1 MSGLGQATNEE
12 RVERGKHVEQAERM
26 KRAGNQP
33 RRIVI
38 LGSTGS
44 VGQNALAVA
53 ARFPDRIQV
62 IGLAAA
68 TRADLLAEQAA
79 RFGVEHVA
87 LADQEAAARAGI
99 PGGDAAITALAEL
112 PDADLIVNA
121 IVGAAGLRPSL
132 AAVAAG
138 KTLAL
143 ANKESFVVAGE
154 LLTATAA
161 RTGAVILPIDSEH
174 NAALQCLQHHRTG
187 EVDRL
192 VLTASGGPFRAT
204 PMAELKQVALA
215 DVLNHPTWSMG
226 PRITIDC
233 ATLLNKGF
241 EVIEAHWLFGLPL
254 SQIEVVVHP
263 QSIVHAVVHL
273 SDGSLL
279 AMLSSPDMRIPI
291 QYALSYP
298 ERWPASWQP
307 LDLARLGS
315 LTFEPPDGERFP
327 CLGLAI
333 DAARRGGTVPAV
345 LNAADEELVG
355 ALLAGKIHFTDL
367 AVLLREVVEEHVP
380 SPATDLDTI
389 FAADRWAR
397 AQVSERLGAIPH
409 LAEGVRA

>member
-1 MSGLGQATNEE
+1 MSSDRRSRESAT
-12 RVERGKHVEQAERM
+12 RG
-26 KRAGNQP
+26 
-33 RRIVI
+33 RRRLVV

-53 ARFPDRIQV
+53 ARFPDRIEIV
-62 IGLAAA
+62 GLAAA
-68 TRADLLAEQAA
+68 TRADLLREQAA

-87 LADQEAAARAGI
+87 LADVEAAARARI
-99 PGGDAAITALAEL
+99 PGGEAAILALAEL
-112 PDADLIVNA
+112 PEADIVLNA
-121 IVGAAGLRPSL
+121 IVGAAGLRSSL

-154 LLTATAA
+154 LLTATAK

-174 NAALQCLQHHRTG
+174 NAALQCLRHQG
-187 EVDRL
+187 ADEVERL
-192 VLTASGGPFRAT
+192 VLTASGGPFRST
-204 PMAELKQVALA
+204 PTAELKRVGLA
-215 DVLNHPTWSMG
+215 EVLNHPTWSMG
-226 PRITIDC
+226 PRITVDS

-241 EVIEAHWLFGLPL
+241 EVIEARWLFGLPL
-254 SQIEVVVHP
+254 SRIEVVVHP
-263 QSIVHAVVHL
+263 QSIVHALVHL

-279 AMLSSPDMRIPI
+279 AMMSSPDMRIPI

-298 ERWPASWQP
+298 ERWAAAWQP

-327 CLGLAI
+327 CLGLAM
-333 DAARRGGTVPAV
+333 DAAERGGTVPAV
-345 LNAADEELVG
+345 LNAADEALVG

-367 AVLLREVVEEHVP
+367 AVLLREVVEDHVP

-389 FAADRWAR
+389 LAADRWAR
-397 AQVSERLGAIPH
+397 AQVSERLGAATH
-409 LAEGVRA
+409 LVQGVRA